1 MEKEKKEVDEKYI
14 KAICINIVKAIIV
27 IFYFLILN
35 LISEKIGEELFRRG
49 IQICTMI
56 FLFIAIYIVEK
67 AYKEDDGVKAIDGI
81 EVLVLATAVLTL
93 EYITNRFKFQ
103 FNSYSSTVSYV
114 FAIYF
119 VLKSIVIYTKGRKE
133 VEKSLSDIEEIVKK
147 MYPMART
154 LRMDKKEEP
163 IKKEATKKRKEKVE
177 EIENKEKTNKQ
188 ENKTTKKKTK
198 KEVKNNG

>member
-14 KAICINIVKAIIV
+14 KSICINILKAIIV

-35 LISEKIGEELFRRG
+35 LVSTKVNAELFRRG
-49 IQICTMI
+49 IQICTMA
-56 FLFIAIYIVEK
+56 FLFVAIYIIEK
-67 AYKEDDGVKAIDGI
+67 AYKEDNGIKAIDGI
-81 EVLVLATAVLTL
+81 EVLVLSTAVLTL
-93 EYITNRFKFQ
+93 EYITNRFNFQ

-147 MYPMART
+147 
-154 LRMDKKEEP
+154 EEP
-163 IKKEATKKRKEKVE
+163 VKKEATKKRKEK
-177 EIENKEKTNKQ
+177 
-188 ENKTTKKKTK
+188 
-198 KEVKNNG
+198 EVKSND

>member
-14 KAICINIVKAIIV
+14 KSICINILKAIIV

-35 LISEKIGEELFRRG
+35 LISEKVGEELFRRG

-56 FLFIAIYIVEK
+56 FLFVAIYIIEK

-81 EVLVLATAVLTL
+81 EVLVLATAVLSL

-103 FNSYSSTVSYV
+103 FNSYSSTVSYI

-147 MYPMART
+147 
-154 LRMDKKEEP
+154 EEP

-177 EIENKEKTNKQ
+177 EIENKEKNKQ
-188 ENKTTKKKTK
+188 ENKTTKRKTK
-198 KEVKNNG
+198 KEVKSND

>member
-14 KAICINIVKAIIV
+14 KSICINIVKAIIV

-56 FLFIAIYIVEK
+56 FLFVAIYIIEK

-147 MYPMART
+147 
-154 LRMDKKEEP
+154 EEP

-188 ENKTTKKKTK
+188 ENKTTKKKQK
-198 KEVKNNG
+198 KR